1 MEAELNKI
9 RVIIAEDHAV
19 VREGT
24 RQLLEREDDIEVAG
38 EAPNGAE
45 AVVLAERLNP
55 DVAIMD
61 ISMPVMGGI
70 EATKRIKAVRPAT
83 AVLILTAYDDDQY
96 VFALLGAGAAGYLL
110 KDVPSAE
117 VVRAVR
123 AVHAGE
129 PVLHPAIA
137 RKLLARFASEG
148 QAEQQLRDDGAVL
161 TERERDILRLAACGM
176 SNSRIGEQLDVSIR
190 TVQAHLTHIFDKLG
204 VGSRTEAVI
213 AGLRRGVLRLEDLN
227 EG

>member
-1 MEAELNKI
+1 MDKI

-45 AVVLAERLNP
+45 AVALVERVNP

-70 EATKRIKAVRPAT
+70 EATKRIKESRPGT

-148 QAEQQLRDDGAVL
+148 QVEQPREGGAPL

-176 SNSRIGEQLDVSIR
+176 SNARIADHLAVSAR

-213 AGLRRGVLRLEDLN
+213 VGLRRGVLRLEDLN

>member
-1 MEAELNKI
+1 LDKI

-45 AVVLAERLNP
+45 AVALVERVNP

-70 EATKRIKAVRPAT
+70 EATKRIKESRPAT

-137 RKLLARFASEG
+137 RKVLARFAPEG
-148 QAEQQLRDDGAVL
+148 QMDQSMREDVALL

-176 SNSRIGEQLDVSIR
+176 SNARIADHLAVSVR
-190 TVQAHLTHIFDKLG
+190 TVQAHLTHVFDKLC

-213 AGLRRGVLRLEDLN
+213 VGLRRGVLRLEDLD

>member
-61 ISMPVMGGI
+61 ISMPIMGGI

-176 SNSRIGEQLDVSIR
+176 SNSRIAEQLDVSIR

>member
-1 MEAELNKI
+1 VDKI

-24 RQLLEREDDIEVAG
+24 RQIIERQEDIEVVG
-38 EAPNGAE
+38 EAANGAE
-45 AVVLAERLNP
+45 AVALVERVNP
-55 DVAIMD
+55 DVAIVD
-61 ISMPVMGGI
+61 ISMPVMSGI
-70 EATKRIKAVRPAT
+70 EATEKIKATRPGT

-96 VFALLGAGAAGYLL
+96 IFALLAAGAAGYLL

-117 VVRAVR
+117 VVRAIR
-123 AVHAGE
+123 SVHAGE

-137 RKLLARFASEG
+137 RKVLARFATEG
-148 QAEQQLRDDGAVL
+148 QEERSVSSDDGLL
-161 TERERDILRLAACGM
+161 TQRERDILRLAACGM
-176 SNSRIGEQLDVSIR
+176 SNSRIADHLSVSIR

-213 AGLRRGVLRLEDLN
+213 VGLRRGVLQLEDLD

>member
-1 MEAELNKI
+1 VEKI

-24 RQLLEREDDIEVAG
+24 RQLLERHGDIEVVG
-38 EAPNGAE
+38 EAANGAE
-45 AVVLAERLNP
+45 AVALVERVKP
-55 DVAIMD
+55 DVAIVD

-70 EATKRIKAVRPAT
+70 EATEKIKAGRPAT

-96 VFALLGAGAAGYLL
+96 VFALLAAGAAGYLL
-110 KDVPSAE
+110 KDVPAAE

-137 RKLLARFASEG
+137 RKILARFAAERQREQPPPEG
-148 QAEQQLRDDGAVL
+148 ELL
-161 TERERDILRLAACGM
+161 TERERDVLRLAACGM
-176 SNSRIGEQLDVSIR
+176 SNSRIADHLSVSIR

-204 VGSRTEAVI
+204 VGSRTQAVI
-213 AGLRRGVLRLEDLN
+213 AGLRRGLIDLEDLS
-227 EG
+227 ES